1 MLVGAVSLQ
10 GYFTEY
16 ERFHYIIELNCTGNE
31 SSIWNCSYSLLSEN
45 GCNGY
50 DASVYC
56 QGIIIIMSIIVL
68 NNCIAIST
76 PMDDCADGDV
86 RLVGGSTEYEGRVEV
101 CINRAWGT
109 ICSRYYG
116 WSTSDINVVC
126 RQLGHQGLGMKT
138 AYKNNDLSYILGSY
152 PYYRFEPGVGPIFM
166 SYVQCSGTES
176 NLLECSYRQS
186 FQYSYCS
193 HSVDAGLSCEGTQ
206 LT

>member
-31 SSIWNCSYSLLSEN
+31 SSIWNCSYTLLSEN

-68 NNCIAIST
+68 NKCIAIST
-76 PMDDCADGDV
+76 PMDDCTDGDV

-109 ICSRYYG
+109 ICGRYYYG
-116 WSTSDINVVC
+116 WSTSDSNVVC
-126 RQLGHQGLGMKT
+126 RQLGHLGFGMKI
-138 AYKNNDLSYILGSY
+138 ASIKNHDVN
-152 PYYRFEPGVGPIFM
+152 
-166 SYVQCSGTES
+166 
-176 NLLECSYRQS
+176 
-186 FQYSYCS
+186 
-193 HSVDAGLSCEGTQ
+193 
-206 LT
+206 